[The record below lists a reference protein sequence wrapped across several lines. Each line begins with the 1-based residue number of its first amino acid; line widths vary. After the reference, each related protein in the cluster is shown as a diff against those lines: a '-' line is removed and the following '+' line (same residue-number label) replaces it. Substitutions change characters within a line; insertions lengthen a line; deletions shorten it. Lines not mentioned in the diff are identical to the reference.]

1 MQTLGLLQFFL
12 PNQCD
17 RFLWTPV
24 DTAVTH
30 GALSGSCDFILSQC
44 QIVHGT
50 CGGAF
55 AAFDAILFMN
65 FQFVGKVPSHIVEPK
80 SLSK

>member
-1 MQTLGLLQFFL
+1 MLPLL
-12 PNQCD
+12 PDQCD

-30 GALSGSCDFILSQC
+30 GALSGSCDFIFSQC
-44 QIVHGT
+44 QIAHGAY
-50 CGGAF
+50 GGTF
-55 AAFDAILFMN
+55 AAFDTILFMN
-65 FQFVGKVPSHIVEPK
+65 FQLVGIVLSYIVEPK